1 VYELEMPEVK
11 DIKDVSI
18 VKWKKSIEIKAI
30 GEKKS
35 YMKVIPKNLPIKN
48 WGYLGKVIVEL
59 KD

>member
-1 VYELEMPEVK
+1 MPEVK